1 MSAEPAIQALLPK
14 WVVPVVPEN
23 EVLLN
28 TAVVLQGE
36 RIIDIIDAS
45 ELANRYPNATSK
57 ILPNHALI
65 PGLVNAHGH
74 SPMVLMR
81 GLADDL
87 PLMEWLTKHIWPTEQ
102 AFAGEDF
109 VRAGSSLAAVEML
122 TGGTTCFNDNYFF
135 PNITAEVVNTSGLRA
150 TLGLP
155 VMNIPTIWA
164 QDEAGYIDRG
174 LKVVEETEPNARI
187 GWAWAPHAPYTVT
200 DESFARL
207 GDLSEGMD
215 FKLHLHLLETA
226 GEIDQ
231 SMAEHG
237 SHPIDRLVNLGL
249 YNDRLIAAHM
259 TQLSD
264 DQVAQTAEAGVHIL
278 HCPAANMKLASGF
291 CRVDDLDQAGA
302 NIAIGTDGAASNNR
316 LDMFA
321 EMRLASLIAKGFS
334 LNPVAAPA
342 ARSLSMATIQGAK
355 ALGLDADIG
364 SIEVG
369 KQADL
374 VAIDLDAPG
383 TTPVHNVISHLVYV
397 VSRSQVSDVWVAG
410 KVCVSDG
417 DVVTLDQEA
426 VVRESIKWGLK
437 MHSKQEDKSSI

>member
-1 MSAEPAIQALLPK
+1 MSTSLNQLALLPK
-14 WVVPVVPEN
+14 WVVPVVPEG

-28 TAVVLQGE
+28 TAVIVQSEHIVDL
-36 RIIDIIDAS
+36 IDAD
-45 ELANRYPNATSK
+45 EVGNRYPDATVK
-57 ILPNHALI
+57 TLPNHALI
-65 PGLVNAHGH
+65 PGMVNAHGH

-109 VRAGSSLAAVEML
+109 VRAGSALAAVEML

-135 PNITAEVVNTSGLRA
+135 PNITAEVVKASGMRA
-150 TLGLP
+150 VLGLP
-155 VMNIPTIWA
+155 VMNVPTIWA
-164 QDEAGYIDRG
+164 QDEAGYIAKG
-174 LKVVEETEPNARI
+174 QQVVEASEPSPRI

-200 DESFARL
+200 DASFEQL
-207 GDLSEGMD
+207 GLLTEASD

-226 GEIDQ
+226 DEIEQ
-231 SMAEHG
+231 SLAEHKQ
-237 SHPIDRLVNLGL
+237 HPIDRLVNLGL

-259 TQLSD
+259 TQLTD

-291 CRVDDLDQAGA
+291 CRVDDLDRAGA

-321 EMRLASLIAKGFS
+321 EMRLASLIAKGYS

-355 ALGLDADIG
+355 ALGLSEVIG

-374 VAIDLDAPG
+374 VAVDLDAPG
-383 TTPVHNVISHLVYV
+383 TTPVHQVISHLVYV

-410 KVCVSDG
+410 QACVSDHQI
-417 DVVTLDQEA
+417 VTLDQESVVHEA
-426 VVRESIKWGLK
+426 VLWGKK
-437 MHSKQEDKSSI
+437 MHKEQIVK

>member
-1 MSAEPAIQALLPK
+1 MSAQRDQLALLPK
-14 WVVPVVPEN
+14 WVVPVVPEG
-23 EVLLN
+23 EVLLD
-28 TAVVLQGE
+28 TAVIVQGE
-36 RIIDIIDAS
+36 RIVDIIPAS
-45 ELANRYPNATSK
+45 EVVNRYPNATTKPLST
-57 ILPNHALI
+57 HALI

-109 VRAGSSLAAVEML
+109 VRAGSALAAVEML

-135 PNITAEVVNTSGLRA
+135 PNITAEVVKASGMRA
-150 TLGLP
+150 VLGLP
-155 VMNIPTIWA
+155 VMNVPTIWA
-164 QDEAGYIDRG
+164 EDEAGYIKKG
-174 LKVVEETEPNARI
+174 LQVLEESEPNSRI

-200 DESFARL
+200 DASFERL
-207 GDLSEGMD
+207 GALTEEFD

-226 GEIDQ
+226 DEIEQ
-231 SMAEHG
+231 SLAEHG
-237 SHPIDRLVNLGL
+237 KHPIDRLVDLGL

-259 TQLSD
+259 TQLTD

-355 ALGLDADIG
+355 ALGLDDGIG

-374 VAIDLDAPG
+374 VAVDLDVPG
-383 TTPVHNVISHLVYV
+383 TTPVHHVISHLVYV

-410 KVCVSDG
+410 QACVSDRRVFG
-417 DVVTLDQEA
+417 LDQES
-426 VVRESIKWGLK
+426 VVSEAIEWGLK
-437 MHSKQEDKSSI
+437 MHKKQQAR

>member
-1 MSAEPAIQALLPK
+1 MSSEAPIQALLPK

-23 EVLLN
+23 QVLTD
-28 TAVVLQGE
+28 TAVVLQDE
-36 RIIDIIDAS
+36 RIIDIIDVK
-45 ELANRYPNATSK
+45 ELASRYPQATTK
-57 ILPNHALI
+57 VLPNHALI

-87 PLMEWLTKHIWPTEQ
+87 PLMEWLTNHIWPTEQ
-102 AFAGEDF
+102 AFAGEVF
-109 VRAGSSLAAVEML
+109 VRAGSALAAVEML

-135 PNITAEVVNTSGLRA
+135 PNITAEVVQTSGMRA
-150 TLGLP
+150 ILGLP

-164 QDEAGYIDRG
+164 QDEAGYIARG
-174 LKVVEETEPNARI
+174 LEVIEQAPQNSRI

-200 DESFARL
+200 NQSFECL
-207 GDLSEGMD
+207 GELSESMD

-237 SHPIDRLVNLGL
+237 CHPIDRLVNLGL
-249 YNDRLIAAHM
+249 YNERLIAAHM
-259 TQLSD
+259 TQLTD
-264 DQVAQTAEAGVHIL
+264 DQVAQTSEAGVHVL

-342 ARSLSMATIQGAK
+342 ARSLSMATIHGAR
-355 ALGLDADIG
+355 ALGLDDEIG

-410 KVCVSDG
+410 KVCVSAG
-417 DVVTLDQEA
+417 RVTTLDQDA
-426 VVRESIKWGLK
+426 VVAESLEWGNK
-437 MHSKQEDKSSI
+437 IQSKQSDGD